1 MLPEKLKKD
10 HRSLQQTESIVVQ
23 KEDRVQRIE
32 SSIDAAQKK
41 LNNCNIQCNRER
53 QVARRSRVACIVD
66 GREKTDNSKLKGI
79 EDLIAELESDLE
91 FLEEELKSEG
101 NHLAHSKKELQ
112 DSRKRFFIAVEN
124 YYMTHFEEAMVD
136 FYQTAILPIASL
148 RHIASTCGVNLEG
161 NTWQGRSISVT
172 RMGKELGW
180 RIHTGDIAPV
190 ITSLNESQQ
199 WFKEQCDSPQGEGE
213 ETSN

>member
-1 MLPEKLKKD
+1 MLPEILKND
-10 HRSLQQTESIVVQ
+10 YRSLQQHESIVGQ

-53 QVARRSRVACIVD
+53 LVARRSRVASIVD

-79 EDLIAELESDLE
+79 EDLIAELENDLE
-91 FLEEELKSEG
+91 FLEEELKSES
-101 NHLAHSKKELQ
+101 NHLAQSRKELQ

-124 YYMTHFEEAMVD
+124 FYMKHFEEAMVD

-161 NTWQGRSISVT
+161 STWQGRSISVA

-199 WFKEQCDSPQGEGE
+199 WFNEQFD
-213 ETSN
+213 TSQNEDASN